1 MNRQSS
7 RRATLAVIGV
17 LVLSLS
23 AGCSPGPGNA
33 NESKQGAEAPTAQIP
48 TGKFAGKVVE
58 TMDAGTYTYVLLE
71 RGEEQV
77 WAAGPQTA
85 LEIGDE
91 IAIDLTMPMPDF
103 ESETLGRTFET
114 VYFVTA
120 LGGGASGAG
129 ADPHAGVP
137 GFAGKEDPHAGL
149 SGSDAAETP
158 GIDPGS
164 FEVPEGGHRVADLW
178 ARRQEL
184 AGKKV
189 AVRGRVV
196 KFNGGILGRN
206 WLHLQDG
213 TGDAAAGSHDVT
225 VTSDGSASVGDVV
238 TAWGVV
244 AVDRDFGAGYSYAL
258 IVEDATVEVAQ

>member
-7 RRATLAVIGV
+7 RGATLAVIGV

-33 NESKQGAEAPTAQIP
+33 NESKQGAGAPAAQIP

-58 TMDAGTYTYVLLE
+58 TMDAGTYTYVRLE

-85 LEIGDE
+85 VKIGDE

-103 ESETLGRTFET
+103 QSETLGRTFDV

-120 LGGGASGAG
+120 LGGDASGAG
-129 ADPHAGVP
+129 ADPHAG
-137 GFAGKEDPHAGL
+137 APHAGL
-149 SGSDAAETP
+149 SGSGAAETS
-158 GIDPGS
+158 GIDPAS
-164 FEVPEGGHRVADLW
+164 IEVPEGGHRVADLW

-196 KFNGGILGRN
+196 KFNGGILGRY

-258 IVEDATVEVAQ
+258 IVEDATVEVAH